1 MTSRHTRPLL
11 SHPGGTTPGARQDR
25 RWGVEH
31 TAETH
36 AAALPISPSVRPRGA
51 AVAIDSCAR
60 QARSRRPAAR
70 WVHRIPQPGLRPPA
84 PARST
89 MLVPRE
95 TLPGAAAARPPGC
108 PARAPHRGTSGS
120 RGLRSTGGQG
130 EGGGEE
136 AELASC
142 GAGTLLR
149 LRLRACTYA
158 ARVLGATEEHARTR
172 LARAH
177 LRGGCP
183 LPPSPESGSAA
194 AGGFHGSSL
203 ARLGSYWGCVGLC
216 LDCKYWHRL
225 EYFNMLRMLNCP
237 CKELLKFSFV
247 HRIQFSCLGCNGLAT
262 QSPVRFATETYTCQ
276 EYTSLV
282 VHNVRILRWS

>member
-130 EGGGEE
+130 EGGGVRRP
-136 AELASC
+136 SW
-142 GAGTLLR
+142 
-149 LRLRACTYA
+149 LRAVR
-158 ARVLGATEEHARTR
+158 ARCCGCGCVHAHT
-172 LARAH
+172 
-177 LRGGCP
+177 
-183 LPPSPESGSAA
+183 
-194 AGGFHGSSL
+194 
-203 ARLGSYWGCVGLC
+203 RLGSSAP
-216 LDCKYWHRL
+216 RR
-225 EYFNMLRMLNCP
+225 NMHVPGSHAPTCGAAVPYPPRQNPDLLRRAASM
-237 CKELLKFSFV
+237 
-247 HRIQFSCLGCNGLAT
+247 A
-262 QSPVRFATETYTCQ
+262 AA
-276 EYTSLV
+276 
-282 VHNVRILRWS
+282 